1 VTATSPTGSGQGWAH
16 AALHGG
22 TPERQGAARRLRIP
36 LERPEGRVLDLT
48 TLDAHENC
56 RGSAP
61 VAIGHETAR
70 GHVIDARI
78 IGEAA
83 RSGRYEPPPL
93 TQLWH
98 LAARWGRPRS

>member
-1 VTATSPTGSGQGWAH
+1 MVFAH

-22 TPERQGAARRLRIP
+22 TPERRGAARRLRIP
-36 LERPEGRVLDLT
+36 PPERHEGRVLNLT

-61 VAIGHETAR
+61 VAI

>member
-1 VTATSPTGSGQGWAH
+1 MPRTPPDAVWSSHMPLCTVEPLSVEGRPAGSGS
-16 AALHGG
+16 
-22 TPERQGAARRLRIP
+22 PFERH
-36 LERPEGRVLDLT
+36 EGRVLDLT
-48 TLDAHENC
+48 TLGAHENC

-61 VAIGHETAR
+61 VAVGHGTAR
-70 GHVIDARI
+70 GHVIDART